1 VKATPPAGTGHGPAA
16 RNRPAGRRT
25 YARRVPVAACAG
37 MQETIGSYLRRRY
50 RWALASLVGGA
61 LAALLA
67 GAVLG
72 TGAPGLAFQAA
83 CAVIWGGA
91 LLVAALTRC
100 PACRARL
107 APQAAQVLPVLVLY
121 ALGTPPRR

>member
-1 VKATPPAGTGHGPAA
+1 
-16 RNRPAGRRT
+16 
-25 YARRVPVAACAG
+25 
-37 MQETIGSYLRRRY
+37 MQETNGSYLRRRY

-72 TGAPGLAFQAA
+72 TGPAGLAFQAA

-91 LLVAALTRC
+91 LVVAALTRC
-100 PACRARL
+100 PVCRARL
-107 APQAAQVLPVLVLY
+107 AAQATQVLPVWCSTRWARRRAAVRAAARPSTSRAAEELTLWG
-121 ALGTPPRR
+121 LGGGLSARHAVEHG

>member
-1 VKATPPAGTGHGPAA
+1 
-16 RNRPAGRRT
+16 
-25 YARRVPVAACAG
+25 

-72 TGAPGLAFQAA
+72 TGPAGLAFQAG

-91 LLVAALTRC
+91 LGVAALTRC

-107 APQAAQVLPVLVLY
+107 APHPAQVLPVLVLW
-121 ALGTPPRR
+121 ALGTPPRRCPRCRAALEEPHR